1 MSVDFISTMNPLK
14 GKSVFLSH
22 NWADKTFARKLAWD
36 LKTKGCHVWIDEA
49 EMKPGDSLLYKIT
62 DGIENIDYI
71 AVVLSPDSVGSRWV
85 EVELEMAMTR
95 QVEDRTVRVVPL
107 LYRDCD
113 VPLFLRGKI
122 YLDFRREDKYWRTF
136 EQLYSFLLPE
146 RDRLRLTAKEAARW
160 VNRTEHPGGQLVA
173 LSQQGVVQ
181 QYITPNTMQVGDWVL
196 ADARSGRSRVWVA
209 GYYRESDRTHMA
221 YTIFD
226 GTVRAMPQITVR
238 GDHMVPIDFN
248 FVDSDRA
255 VSEAERVALAQGL
268 VPNEDDYFVN
278 CRLVYNKEAG
288 FAWFVT
294 FLDEALR
301 RPVSLAELNPYTG
314 ELRDITHSPR

>member
-1 MSVDFISTMNPLK
+1 VDFISTMNTLK
-14 GKSVFLSH
+14 GQSVFLSH

-36 LKTKGCHVWIDEA
+36 LKTKGCRVWIDEG

-71 AVVLSPDSVGSRWV
+71 AVVLSPDAVGSRWV

-95 QVEDRTVRVVPL
+95 QIEERSVRIVPL

-113 VPLFLRGKI
+113 VPLFLRGKV
-122 YLDFRREDKYWRTF
+122 YLDFRRDEKYSRSF
-136 EQLYSFLLPE
+136 DELYSFLLPE

-160 VNRTEHPGGQLVA
+160 VRRSEHPDGELVA
-173 LSQQGVVQ
+173 LSQQGVFQ
-181 QYITPNTMQVGDWVL
+181 QYISPNTMQAGDWVE
-196 ADARSGRSRVWVA
+196 ADAKSGRSRVWVA
-209 GYYRESDRTHMA
+209 EYYRRSDRIHKAFMV
-221 YTIFD
+221 YD
-226 GTVRAMPQITVR
+226 GIVRTLPQINIR
-238 GDHMVPIDFN
+238 GDHIMPIDFN

-255 VSEAERVALAQGL
+255 VGEAERAALARGL

-278 CRLVYNKEAG
+278 CRLVYTKEAG
-288 FAWFVT
+288 FAWFVS

-314 ELRDITHSPR
+314 ELRDIVRAPR